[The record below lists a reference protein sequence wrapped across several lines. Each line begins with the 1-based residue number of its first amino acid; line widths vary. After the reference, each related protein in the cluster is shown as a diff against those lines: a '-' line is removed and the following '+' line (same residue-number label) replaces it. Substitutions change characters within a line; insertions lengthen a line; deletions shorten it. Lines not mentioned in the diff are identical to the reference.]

1 MAKYEIILKGDFVE
15 FLNHID
21 EIIMN
26 RSLSVHFEDGNDVN
40 IENTRVAIRVY
51 ERYSYFGGNRVSMNV
66 TVVGNDS
73 DILLTAIT
81 SGGSQAVFFKVNTIG
96 EDAFLEDCV
105 YAVEDYIEKK
115 RR

>member
-1 MAKYEIILKGDFVE
+1 MAKYEIKLRGDFVE
-15 FLNHID
+15 FINHID

-40 IENTRVAIRVY
+40 LGGTRAAIRVY

-66 TVVGNDS
+66 TVVENES
-73 DILLTAIT
+73 DIHLTAIT
-81 SGGSQAVFFKVNTIG
+81 SGGSQAVFFKINTIG
-96 EDAFLEDCV
+96 ENTFLGDCV

-115 RR
+115 DK